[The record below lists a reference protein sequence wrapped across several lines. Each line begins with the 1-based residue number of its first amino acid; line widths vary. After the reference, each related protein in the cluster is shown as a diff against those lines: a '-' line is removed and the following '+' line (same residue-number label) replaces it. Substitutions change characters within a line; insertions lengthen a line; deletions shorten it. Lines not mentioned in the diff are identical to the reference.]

1 MQGRTA
7 RAVSLALA
15 LIASGAA
22 GAEEEPPA
30 RLDDLLVTTPTRTPT
45 SVDESLSTITVL
57 TRDDIE
63 RSQANRLSELL
74 RFVPGLDAVRVG
86 GPGQQTSLF
95 MRGSESNHT
104 LVLVD
109 GVRMNPATIGGAA
122 VQNVPASMIE
132 RIEVVTGPRSSLYGT
147 DAIGGVI
154 NVITRRGDS
163 GGEISARM
171 GGDNEEQI
179 AASLGFANDTW
190 SLTAGID
197 TQRAG
202 GIPTRSFT
210 TDDRGYEND
219 SASIGVTREF
229 GSGSVSLRHW
239 QAEGTAEYADFF
251 GGSVSQDFE
260 NAVTALEWR
269 QQVRPGWD
277 STLIVSRIVDDL
289 EQQQAPD
296 FVESTRT
303 SLDLQNTI
311 RIGDA
316 HTLVA
321 GVFAFR
327 EEAETLS
334 FGAPFDED
342 TDLTAVFIQDQ
353 YRAGNVD
360 AIVSVRLTDHD
371 AFDSE
376 WTWNGSVG
384 FDVTP
389 TLTLQAGGG
398 RAFRAPD
405 ATDRFGFGGS
415 EDLAAEI
422 SEQWQARA
430 IWRPADDWRVT
441 LEYFEND
448 VEDLIEFEFSTFTL
462 QNIASAEVRG
472 GELRGEWQRDG
483 WRVAMSVVVQSVEN
497 GDTGE
502 RLRRRP
508 ERSATLD
515 ATREFGDLDLSLSV
529 RADGDR
535 EDFGVPANVRLAGYV
550 LVNAG
555 LRYRLTDNWQ
565 LSAGIE
571 NLLDADYEPAADFR
585 AQDRRGSIG
594 LRYNW

>member
-7 RAVSLALA
+7 RAISLALA
-15 LIASGAA
+15 FTVTTAA
-22 GAEEEPPA
+22 GAEEAPA
-30 RLDDLLVTTPTRTPT
+30 RLDDLLVTTPTRTAT
-45 SVDESLSTITVL
+45 SVDEALSTITVM

-63 RSQANRLSELL
+63 RSQANRLSEVL
-74 RFVPGLDAVRVG
+74 RFVPGLDMVRSG
-86 GPGQQTSLF
+86 GPGQLTSLF

-109 GVRMNPATIGGAA
+109 GVRMNPATIGVAA
-122 VQNVPASMIE
+122 VQNLPASMIE

-154 NVITRRGDS
+154 NVITRRGAS
-163 GGEISARM
+163 GGEFSARA
-171 GGDNEEQI
+171 GGDNEEQL
-179 AASLGFANDTW
+179 AASVGFANEAW

-210 TDDRGYEND
+210 TDDRGYDND
-219 SASIGVTREF
+219 SASVAVTRDLTN
-229 GSGSVSLRHW
+229 GSVSLRHW
-239 QAEGTAEYADFF
+239 QAEGNAEYADFF
-251 GGSVSQDFE
+251 GTPVSQDFE
-260 NAVTALEWR
+260 NAVTALEW
-269 QQVRPGWD
+269 QQQLRPGWD
-277 STLIVSRIVDDL
+277 STLIVSRIVDNI
-289 EQQQAPD
+289 EQQDSPD
-296 FVESTRT
+296 FIESTRT
-303 SLDLQNTI
+303 TVDLQNTI
-311 RIGDA
+311 RLGDA

-327 EEAETLS
+327 EEAESLS
-334 FGAPFDED
+334 FGLPFDED
-342 TDLTAVFIQDQ
+342 TDLTAVFVQDQ
-353 YRAGNVD
+353 YRAGNID
-360 AIVSVRLTDHD
+360 AIVSLRLTDHD
-371 AFDSE
+371 AFGSE

-384 FDVTP
+384 LDVTP

-405 ATDRFGFGGS
+405 ATDRFGFGGTP
-415 EDLAAEI
+415 DLEAEI
-422 SEQWQARA
+422 SEQWQARG
-430 IWRPADDWRVT
+430 IWRPAEDWRFT
-441 LEYFEND
+441 LEYFFND
-448 VEDLIEFEFSTFTL
+448 IEELIDFDLATFTS
-462 QNIASAEVRG
+462 QNIARAEIRG

-483 WRVAMSVVVQSVEN
+483 WRVAMSFVVQSVEN
-497 GDTGE
+497 AETGE

-515 ATREFGDLDLSLSV
+515 AAREFGDLDVSLTV

-535 EDFGVPANVRLAGYV
+535 TDFGFPSDVSLPGYV

-565 LSAGIE
+565 LSAGVE